1 MKYIFEYTGRK
12 ITSYDSKTKQY
23 KVTTAKK
30 NGSIYSVY
38 KTAYH
43 KDCITA
49 NTPYT
54 MYNKLFNNGDKIS
67 ISKKTIKLNYYR
79 KTGYW
84 NIDTKKTRMTFNLKT
99 GMTYIIEGKKI
110 RNISYN
116 TSNIECIMRSCN
128 MYPGVKIID
137 EDKIFKEAYE
147 LIANYKEKMY
157 NKKPVEYEYIAN
169 LALFNRFP
177 YITSESFFKESDYT
191 VKYMNKVSQDSYID
205 QAILS
210 TINNTKIS
218 KGLRKAILNS
228 SKYEGILICKVL
240 LMVNELSKHLKV
252 DNVRKLYNS
261 LSMFTLDRLSK
272 NIKFV
277 KNIPEHLENSFIN
290 KIVKDS
296 RVPICDTLHMYDI
309 VLNSSKDYKIDYRK
323 SIEEI
328 HDDLSEASYAISN
341 PLIVFKNTKEE
352 RALEYSDGD
361 YCIKI
366 AKTNHELYNI
376 GKTMHICVGS
386 YSNYVKKRLLS
397 IYTLQ
402 DSNGKPIVCIEVRDN
417 KVMQCKMKFNK
428 PVYENQELLKYINKW
443 MDKNKLESC
452 SYDLHTS
459 DDIYPLPPTI
469 RNNQAV

>member
-12 ITSYDSKTKQY
+12 IMSYDSETKQY

-30 NGSIYSVY
+30 NGSIYNLH
-38 KTAYH
+38 KTVRY
-43 KDCITA
+43 KDCIVA

-110 RNISYN
+110 KNVSYS
-116 TSNIECIMRSCN
+116 TTNIEYVMRSCN

-157 NKKPVEYEYIAN
+157 NKKPVEYEHINN

-177 YITSESFFKESDYT
+177 YITSESLFKESDYT

-228 SKYEGILICKVL
+228 SKYEGVLICKVL
-240 LMVNELSKHLKV
+240 LIINKLLKYLKT
-252 DNVRKLYNS
+252 DNVRKLFDS
-261 LSMFTLDRLSK
+261 LTIFALDRLSE
-272 NIKFV
+272 NIKFI

-296 RVPICDTLHMYDI
+296 GRLIYDTLHMYNI
-309 VLNSSKDYKIDYRK
+309 VLRSNKDYKIDYRK

-328 HDDLSEASYAISN
+328 HDDLSEVSYAISN
-341 PLIVFKNTKEE
+341 PLVVFKNTKEE
-352 RALEYSDGD
+352 RALEYSDGE

-366 AKTNHELYNI
+366 AKTNYELYNI

-386 YSNYVKKRLLS
+386 YSNYVKKKLLS

-402 DSNGKPIVCIEVRDN
+402 DNNGKPIICIEVRDN

-443 MDKNKLESC
+443 MNKNKLESC

>member
-12 ITSYDSKTKQY
+12 IMSYDSETKQY

-30 NGSIYSVY
+30 NGSIYSLH
-38 KTAYH
+38 KTVRY
-43 KDCITA
+43 KDCIVA

-110 RNISYN
+110 KNISYS
-116 TSNIECIMRSCN
+116 TSNIEYVMRSCN
-128 MYPGVKIID
+128 MYPGVKID

-157 NKKPVEYEYIAN
+157 NKKPVEYEYINN

-177 YITSESFFKESDYT
+177 YITSESLFKESDYT

-228 SKYEGILICKVL
+228 SKYEGVLICKVL
-240 LMVNELSKHLKV
+240 LIINKLLKYLKT
-252 DNVRKLYNS
+252 DNVRKLFDS
-261 LSMFTLDRLSK
+261 LTIFALDRLSE
-272 NIKFV
+272 NIKFI

-296 RVPICDTLHMYDI
+296 GRLIYDTLHMYNI
-309 VLNSSKDYKIDYRK
+309 VLRSNKDYKIDYRK

-328 HDDLSEASYAISN
+328 HDDLSEVSYAISN
-341 PLIVFKNTKEE
+341 PLVVFKNTKEE

-366 AKTNHELYNI
+366 AKTNYELYNI

-402 DSNGKPIVCIEVRDN
+402 NSNGKPIVCIEVRDD

>member
-12 ITSYDSKTKQY
+12 IMSYDSETKQY

-38 KTAYH
+38 KTVRY
-43 KDCITA
+43 KDCIVA

-210 TINNTKIS
+210 TVNDTKIS

-228 SKYEGILICKVL
+228 SKYEGVLICKVL
-240 LMVNELSKHLKV
+240 LIINKLLKYLKT
-252 DNVRKLYNS
+252 DNVRKLFDS
-261 LSMFTLDRLSK
+261 LTIFALDRLSG
-272 NIKFV
+272 NIKFI

-296 RVPICDTLHMYDI
+296 GRLIYDTLHMYNI
-309 VLNSSKDYKIDYRK
+309 VLRSNKDYKIDYRK

-328 HDDLSEASYAISN
+328 HDDLSEASYVISN
-341 PLIVFKNTKEE
+341 PLVVFKNTKEE
-352 RALEYSDGD
+352 RALEYSEEK

-402 DSNGKPIVCIEVRDN
+402 DNNEKPIVCIEVRDN

>member
-12 ITSYDSKTKQY
+12 IMSYDSETKQY

-30 NGSIYSVY
+30 NGSIYNLH
-38 KTAYH
+38 KTVRY
-43 KDCITA
+43 KDCIVA

-110 RNISYN
+110 KNVSYS
-116 TSNIECIMRSCN
+116 TSNIEYVMRSCN

-157 NKKPVEYEYIAN
+157 NKKPVEYEYINN

-177 YITSESFFKESDYT
+177 YITSESLFKESDYT

-228 SKYEGILICKVL
+228 SKYEGVLICKVL
-240 LMVNELSKHLKV
+240 LIINKLLKYLKT
-252 DNVRKLYNS
+252 DNVRKLFDS
-261 LSMFTLDRLSK
+261 LTIFALDRLSE
-272 NIKFV
+272 NIKFI

-296 RVPICDTLHMYDI
+296 GRLIYDTLHMYNI
-309 VLNSSKDYKIDYRK
+309 VLRSNKDYKIDYRK

-341 PLIVFKNTKEE
+341 PLVVFKNTKEE

-366 AKTNHELYNI
+366 AKTNYELYNI

-402 DSNGKPIVCIEVRDN
+402 DNNEKPIVCIEVRDD